1 MNLEGISQFCPN
13 LEYLEFYTEGYENDD
28 NFCQTIKPLVELF
41 KLKRLVI
48 ENNGCTKVSQIGD
61 ICNITSLTSL
71 KLWFNNPLSYEFCN
85 SLKCLTRLENLS
97 LMLSDQND
105 GRVNNLDCLKYL
117 PKSIHTLKLM
127 CVFDII
133 IEVLN
138 YLSEQTNITCLDLE
152 DEIKDSYFGLDEED
166 DFFIS
171 LDRYIVTNKN
181 LECITGYVDKEEMSR
196 KREELLEK

>member
-1 MNLEGISQFCPN
+1 MFALKILLPSIHSN
-13 LEYLEFYTEGYENDD
+13 
-28 NFCQTIKPLVELF
+28 
-41 KLKRLVI
+41 KL
-48 ENNGCTKVSQIGD
+48 Q
-61 ICNITSLTSL
+61 
-71 KLWFNNPLSYEFCN
+71 FCN
-85 SLKCLTRLENLS
+85 SLKYLTGLETLS
-97 LMLSDQND
+97 LWSLSLDY
-105 GRVNNLDCLKYL
+105 LDCLEYL

-196 KREELLEK
+196 KREELLEKKVLPYITR